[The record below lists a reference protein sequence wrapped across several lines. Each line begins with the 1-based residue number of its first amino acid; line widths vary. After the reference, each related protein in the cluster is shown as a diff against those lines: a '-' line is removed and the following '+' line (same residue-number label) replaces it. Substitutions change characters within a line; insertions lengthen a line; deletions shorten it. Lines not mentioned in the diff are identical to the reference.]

1 MINYVNNS
9 FDKVLKPCDA
19 QRFHTLT
26 TCEQTER
33 LILGHRAGE
42 PKAKGK
48 LPAITYMGVL
58 DEPRYKAY
66 LVQCEEQGTK
76 PLGSR
81 RAEFMRPTG
90 LLMLDFD
97 HVGRS
102 PLPAPPEGG
111 EPQPSR
117 IDSPMKLWEYIQEKY
132 SAMSESSPSGG
143 VEGACLPEMSESPL
157 LGRGMGE
164 ACLPAMSESSPSGGV
179 EGACLPLALAHITPS
194 GDGLRVVVK
203 RPVGMTIEQAQY
215 EWCQAMEFDKVGI
228 KCDNVCKDISRLSF
242 APMKSEVLYYN
253 PSLLFMELPEASD
266 YPDGSLWGGDSL
278 RATLGTPPSPC
289 DTPSMNRGGVGEAST
304 HPEGM
309 QSTNCPSVYRG
320 TSTKCGGSSKQSAEQ
335 PAMSASSPSGGVEG
349 AFGVPV
355 VVPNP
360 ATFDTDYN
368 GVPYA
373 EIVKRLEEQL
383 GGRPEHG
390 ARNSFIFTMACN
402 LRYICNDNAAWV
414 ASILPT
420 YGEEPQKH
428 RMTIQSA
435 INRPMSRTMPETMAR
450 ALRISKTAMGEKAD
464 IRNNKSELAFPA
476 MPTALPEPLAMLI
489 SRTPQPMRPAV
500 AMAVFPPLGTHLHE
514 VRFHYWDN
522 RDYEPTFMNVLVA
535 ELSSGKSAVN
545 TPIEYIIADI
555 EARDE
560 VAREREREWK
570 SQCATISNAKDKPQR
585 PKGLAIQCLSADMTN
600 AAFVQRLADAEG
612 RFLYT
617 MMDEIEL
624 LDSLKTNTRGGSVS
638 AVLRLAFDCGKYG
651 QERVASNAVNA
662 KVRVR
667 WNWNASTTVQRV
679 RKYFAHSI
687 ADGTLSRLS
696 FSTILKDDEDWG
708 DTHRPIYGDYGQAFA
723 DTLRPY
729 IDALSA
735 CKGTLRCPEAEQW
748 ALHLSDDLVDFAR
761 QLDDRSYATMS
772 FRAVLMGFFRAM
784 VLYVMNGCRWT
795 SVIADF
801 AAWTVRYDLW
811 CKMRFF
817 RDMLHKDME
826 GEQTALQRGP
836 VSLLTLLPMEFTRQQ
851 AEELRVAQGMK
862 PNPVA
867 MLSTWKKRGYVT
879 LDEQRGVYVQ
889 TKAKSTVNS

>member
-33 LILGHRAGE
+33 LILAHRAGDA
-42 PKAKGK
+42 KAKSK

-58 DEPRYKAY
+58 DAEKYTRYIKK
-66 LVQCEEQGTK
+66 CREQDTK
-76 PLGSR
+76 PQGSR

-90 LLMLDFD
+90 LLMMDFD
-97 HVGRS
+97 HVGD
-102 PLPAPPEGG
+102 PHKVYQALL
-111 EPQPSR
+111 
-117 IDSPMKLWEYIQEKY
+117 D
-132 SAMSESSPSGG
+132 AMMADCRKCEDW
-143 VEGACLPEMSESPL
+143 
-157 LGRGMGE
+157 
-164 ACLPAMSESSPSGGV
+164 
-179 EGACLPLALAHITPS
+179 LALAHITPS
-194 GDGLRVVVK
+194 GDGLRLVLK
-203 RPVGMTIEQAQY
+203 REKGKTIEQEQHGWFLCIEEYCAGLK
-215 EWCQAMEFDKVGI
+215 FDA
-228 KCDNVCKDISRLSF
+228 VCKDISRLSF
-242 APMKSEVLYYN
+242 APMQKEILYYN
-253 PSLLFMELPEASD
+253 PSLLFAPLPDAAE
-266 YPDGSLWGGDSL
+266 YPDGSLWGGSQDCPPSL
-278 RATLGTPPSPC
+278 GGRARSAEGVLGDTSRTTSPLRGTPP
-289 DTPSMNRGGVGEAST
+289 NLGGESQSST
-304 HPEGM
+304 S
-309 QSTNCPSVYRG
+309 QSS
-320 TSTKCGGSSKQSAEQ
+320 TS
-335 PAMSASSPSGGVEG
+335 
-349 AFGVPV
+349 
-355 VVPNP
+355 
-360 ATFDTDYN
+360 FDTDYR
-368 GVPYA
+368 GVPYS
-373 EIVKRLEEQL
+373 EIVQRLEEQL

-390 ARNSFIFTMACN
+390 ARNSFIFSMACN
-402 LRYICNDNAAWV
+402 LRYICNDDAAWI

-420 YGEEPQKH
+420 YGEDPQKH
-428 RMTIQSA
+428 RTTVQSA
-435 INRPMSRTMPETMAR
+435 VNRPMSRTMPETLAR
-450 ALRISKTAMGEKAD
+450 ALRVAQGELS
-464 IRNNKSELAFPA
+464 IVNCELSIATPPA
-476 MPTALPEPLAMLI
+476 MPSSLPAPLDMLI

-500 AMAVFPPLGTHLHE
+500 AMAVFPPLGAHLHE
-514 VRFHYWDN
+514 AKFHYWDN

-555 EARDE
+555 EARDD
-560 VAREREREWK
+560 VAREREQEWK
-570 SQCATISNAKDKPQR
+570 NQCATISNAKDKPQR
-585 PKGLAIQCLSADMTN
+585 PKGLAVQCLSADMTN

-696 FSTILKDDEDWG
+696 FSTILKSDEDWG
-708 DTHRPIYGDYGQAFA
+708 DTCRPVYGDYGQAFA
-723 DTLRPY
+723 DALHPY
-729 IDALSA
+729 IDALCS

-748 ALHLSDDLVDFAR
+748 ALSLSDELVDFAR
-761 QLDDRSYATMS
+761 QIDDRTYATMS

-795 SVIADF
+795 TVIADF
-801 AAWTVRYDLW
+801 AAWSVRYDLW

-817 RDMLHKDME
+817 RDMLHKDLE
-826 GEQTALQRGP
+826 GEKTALQRGP

-862 PNPVA
+862 PNPAV

>member
-19 QRFHTLT
+19 QQFMTLT
-26 TCEQTER
+26 QSEQTEK

-42 PKAKGK
+42 KNSKAK
-48 LPAITYMGVL
+48 LPALTYMGVL
-58 DEPRYKAY
+58 DEAKYKDY
-66 LVQCEEQGTK
+66 LKKCEAQGTK

-97 HVGRS
+97 HVGNVRA
-102 PLPAPPEGG
+102 LY
-111 EPQPSR
+111 
-117 IDSPMKLWEYIQEKY
+117 DHVL
-132 SAMSESSPSGG
+132 SAFQKHGVHTESY
-143 VEGACLPEMSESPL
+143 
-157 LGRGMGE
+157 
-164 ACLPAMSESSPSGGV
+164 
-179 EGACLPLALAHITPS
+179 LALAHITPS
-194 GDGLRVVVK
+194 GDGLRLVLK
-203 RPVGMTIEQAQY
+203 RTVGLTIEQDQQD
-215 EWCQAMEFDKVGI
+215 WCKFIDGVTPDAA
-228 KCDNVCKDISRLSF
+228 CKDISRLSF
-242 APMKSEVLYYN
+242 APMQSEVLYYN
-253 PSLLFMELPEASD
+253 PSLLFGELPPQED
-266 YPDGSLWGGDSL
+266 YPDGTLFSGVTGVAFRDGVIPSNARDLAESPAKSQREIL
-278 RATLGTPPSPC
+278 RVAQNDMQDGASY
-289 DTPSMNRGGVGEAST
+289 DTE
-304 HPEGM
+304 
-309 QSTNCPSVYRG
+309 YR
-320 TSTKCGGSSKQSAEQ
+320 
-335 PAMSASSPSGGVEG
+335 
-349 AFGVPV
+349 
-355 VVPNP
+355 
-360 ATFDTDYN
+360 
-368 GVPYA
+368 GVPYS

-402 LRYICNDNAAWV
+402 LRYICNDDAAWI

-420 YGEEPQKH
+420 YGEDPQKH
-428 RMTIQSA
+428 RTTVQSA
-435 INRPMSRTMPETMAR
+435 VNRPMSRTMPETLAR
-450 ALRISKTAMGEKAD
+450 ALRVAQGELS
-464 IRNNKSELAFPA
+464 IVNCELSIATPPA
-476 MPTALPEPLAMLI
+476 MPSSLPAPLDMLI

-500 AMAVFPPLGTHLHE
+500 AMAVFPPLGAHLHE
-514 VRFHYWDN
+514 AKFHYWDN
-522 RDYEPTFMNVLVA
+522 RDYEATFMNVLVA

-555 EARDE
+555 EARDD
-560 VAREREREWK
+560 VAREREQEWK
-570 SQCATISNAKDKPQR
+570 NQCATISNAKDKPQR
-585 PKGLAIQCLSADMTN
+585 PKGLAVQCLSADMTN

-696 FSTILKDDEDWG
+696 FSTILKSDEDWG
-708 DTHRPIYGDYGQAFA
+708 DTHRPVYGDYGQAFA
-723 DTLRPY
+723 DALHPY
-729 IDALSA
+729 IDALCS

-748 ALHLSDDLVDFAR
+748 ALSLSDELVDFAR
-761 QLDDRSYATMS
+761 QIDDRTYATMS

-795 SVIADF
+795 TVIADF
-801 AAWTVRYDLW
+801 AAWSVRYDLW

-817 RDMLHKDME
+817 RDMLHKDLE
-826 GEQTALQRGP
+826 GEKTALQRGP

-862 PNPVA
+862 PNPKA

-889 TKAKSTVNS
+889 TKRN